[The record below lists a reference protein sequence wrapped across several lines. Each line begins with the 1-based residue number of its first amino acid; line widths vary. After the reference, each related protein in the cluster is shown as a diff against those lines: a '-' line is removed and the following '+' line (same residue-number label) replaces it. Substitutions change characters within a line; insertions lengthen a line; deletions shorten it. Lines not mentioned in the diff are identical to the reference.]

1 MLRLDGFYD
10 LHIHSAPAPFVR
22 IGDSADIA
30 RWCAEA
36 GMAGIVIKSHFES
49 TVSKAYH
56 ARLAVRE
63 AYPDFKVFSGIAL
76 NRGVGG
82 VNPGAVELAL
92 QQGAKVVWM
101 PTLDAANHAAA
112 FGAAGTYG
120 FGAMTLTSRRKI
132 KDPLYR
138 VTNDSGK
145 LTDDA
150 KEVVQLVVD
159 YGAILAT
166 GHISKPEILATVD
179 FALGVGAK
187 RIVITH
193 PELAAPKLD
202 LPTMVELAKAGCYH
216 GVLRGQPAADV
227 LLDLRAGPA
236 GGDRGRHAGAH
247 HPVQRRRTALQSAPA
262 RGDPHRHPEPARE
275 RLGRGDLPHHLHRE
289 PEEAARPV
297 GSGAPAGVTRSI
309 TRRDAIAP
317 PQRSDD
323 SAERGAPARRRQS
336 SNLNEILSRTR

>member
-1 MLRLDGFYD
+1 MLTLEGFYD

-56 ARLAVRE
+56 ARLAVRD
-63 AYPDFKVFSGIAL
+63 AFPDFKVFSGIAL

-92 QQGAKVVWM
+92 QQGAKVVWL

-120 FGAMTLTSRRKI
+120 FGAMTLTSRRKA

-138 VTNDSGK
+138 VTGENGK
-145 LTDDA
+145 LTTEA
-150 KEVVQLVVD
+150 REVVQLVVD
-159 YGAILAT
+159 YDAILAT
-166 GHISKPEILATVD
+166 GHISKQEILATVE
-179 FALGVGAK
+179 FALGVGAR

-202 LPTMVELAKAGCYH
+202 LPTMVELAKVGAYMEFCAVNLLPMFYSISVQGLLEAIEAVTPERAILSSD
-216 GVLRGQPAADV
+216 GGQPFNPRPHEAIRIVIQSLHEKGLPASAIRTMCIENQKA
-227 LLDLRAGPA
+227 LLGLPSMPA
-236 GGDRGRHAGAH
+236 G
-247 HPVQRRRTALQSAPA
+247 
-262 RGDPHRHPEPARE
+262 
-275 RLGRGDLPHHLHRE
+275 
-289 PEEAARPV
+289 
-297 GSGAPAGVTRSI
+297 
-309 TRRDAIAP
+309 
-317 PQRSDD
+317 
-323 SAERGAPARRRQS
+323 
-336 SNLNEILSRTR
+336 

>member
-92 QQGAKVVWM
+92 LQGAKVVWM

-202 LPTMVELAKAGCYH
+202 LPTMVELAKAGCFMEFCAVNLLPMFYSISVQ
-216 GVLRGQPAADV
+216 GLLEAIEAVTPERTILSSDGGQPFNPRPHEAIRIVIQSLHEKGLAAETFRTICIENQKK
-227 LLDLRAGPA
+227 LLDL
-236 GGDRGRHAGAH
+236 
-247 HPVQRRRTALQSAPA
+247 SAA
-262 RGDPHRHPEPARE
+262 
-275 RLGRGDLPHHLHRE
+275 
-289 PEEAARPV
+289 
-297 GSGAPAGVTRSI
+297 
-309 TRRDAIAP
+309 AP
-317 PQRSDD
+317 PL
-323 SAERGAPARRRQS
+323 E
-336 SNLNEILSRTR
+336 